1 MQTYF
6 CLYGLFIGSAICA
19 QLEFSITSDYI
30 ERLGSG
36 SLWLYFFSPFLH
48 FETDRVSKQSEALF
62 QKGPGR
68 PSVEKLVNVLLSE
81 DIDSCSSVLASLEW
95 IFTCIMNFAKYFL
108 KCFEVFEF
116 ESNISG
122 QQ

>member
-19 QLEFSITSDYI
+19 QLEFGITSDYI

-48 FETDRVSKQSEALF
+48 FETYRVSKQSEALF

-68 PSVEKLVNVLLSE
+68 PSVEKLVNVLLSLRTL
-81 DIDSCSSVLASLEW
+81 IPVHQ
-95 IFTCIMNFAKYFL
+95 FL
-108 KCFEVFEF
+108 PHWNGFLPV
-116 ESNISG
+116 S
-122 QQ
+122 